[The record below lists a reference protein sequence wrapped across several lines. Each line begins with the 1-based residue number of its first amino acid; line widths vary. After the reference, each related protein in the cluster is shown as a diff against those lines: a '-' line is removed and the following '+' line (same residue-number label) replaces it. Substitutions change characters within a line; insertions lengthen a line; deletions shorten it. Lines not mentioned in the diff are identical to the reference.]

1 MTPTT
6 DSVIDLFTQINAI
19 PRCSKNEAAIGRWLE
34 EWARGHNLDTARDAA
49 GNLVIRVPASPGF
62 EQAPI
67 IVLQGHMDMVCEK
80 TPDSDHDF
88 EKDPISV
95 IRDGDWL
102 HADRTTLGADNGI
115 ALALAM
121 ALVADGAISHP
132 PLELLFTVDEE
143 SGLIG
148 ASRLDPS
155 LISGKVLINIDS
167 EDDNVFTIG
176 CAGGEETRIRLALAC
191 ESPGAGQVYFELAVG
206 GLRGG
211 HSGIDIHKPR
221 ANANRILGRLL
232 GALAKHAGFRL
243 ASLAGGSAHNAIPRD
258 ARAIVGVAPDE
269 AAALQAAVQTLQAVL
284 ADENGASEPQLALG
298 CVPLSAD
305 QETPTRVISP
315 DAAARAITLLNALPH
330 GVQGMSASVEGL
342 VETSCNLAIL
352 KIEDD
357 HLDIVS
363 SQRSLSMTRLEE
375 MTGRVRAVAALAGA
389 EAARMNHH
397 PSWPPDPD
405 SALLERCREV
415 YTRVFGEAPVVEVIH
430 AGLECGLIG
439 AKVPGMEMISV
450 GPTLRNP
457 HSPDEK
463 LFIPS
468 IDKMLQFL
476 AALLDAYRD

>member
-6 DSVIDLFTQINAI
+6 DNVIDLFTQINAI

-34 EWARGHNLDTARDAA
+34 DWARRRDLETARDAA

-62 EQAPI
+62 ERTPVV
-67 IVLQGHMDMVCEK
+67 VLQGHMDMVCEK

-115 ALALAM
+115 ALALAL
-121 ALVADGAISHP
+121 ALVADDSVPHP

-148 ASRLDPS
+148 ANRLDPT
-155 LISGKVLINIDS
+155 LVSGKVLINIDS

-176 CAGGEETRIRLALAC
+176 CAGGEETRIRLALAH
-191 ESPGAGQVYFELAVG
+191 ESPADAQAYFELTVG

-211 HSGIDIHKPR
+211 HSGVDIHRPR

-232 GALAKHAGFRL
+232 DAVAADENFRL

-258 ARAIVGVAPDE
+258 ARAVVGIATGGE
-269 AAALQAAVQTLQAVL
+269 AALQATVQRLQAVL
-284 ADENGASEPQLALG
+284 VEENAASEPNLALG
-298 CVPLSAD
+298 CAPLSAD
-305 QETPTRVISP
+305 QEKPVRVIRP
-315 DAAARAITLLNALPH
+315 DAAVRAIALLNALPH
-330 GVQGMSASVEGL
+330 GVQGMSATVEGL

-389 EAARMNHH
+389 GAERMNHH

-405 SALLERCREV
+405 SALLARCREV
-415 YTRVFGEAPVVEVIH
+415 YTRAFGEAPVVEVIH

-439 AKVPGMEMISV
+439 AKVPGMEMISI
-450 GPTLRNP
+450 GPTLHNP

-468 IDKMLQFL
+468 IGKMLQFL
-476 AALLDAYRD
+476 AALLDSYRE

>member
-1 MTPTT
+1 MIPTT
-6 DSVIDLFTQINAI
+6 DTVIDLFTQINAI

-34 EWARGHNLDTARDAA
+34 QWAHGRNLETARDEA

-62 EQAPI
+62 EQAPV

-80 TPDSDHDF
+80 TPDADHDF

-102 HADRTTLGADNGI
+102 RADRTTLGADNGI
-115 ALALAM
+115 ALALA
-121 ALVADGAISHP
+121 LVTCESLPHP

-148 ASRLDPS
+148 ANRLDAS

-176 CAGGEETRIRLALAC
+176 CAGGEETRIRLALTY
-191 ESPGAGQVYFELAVG
+191 ESSGAAQTYFELTVG

-232 GALAKHAGFRL
+232 VTIAKHEGFRL

-258 ARAIVGVAPDE
+258 ARAVVGVAPGE
-269 AAALQAAVQTLQAVL
+269 AKALQAAVQTLQAVL
-284 ADENGASEPQLALG
+284 AEENGASEPQLALG

-305 QETPTRVISP
+305 QETPSRVISP
-315 DAAARAITLLNALPH
+315 DAAARAIPLLNALPH
-330 GVQGMSASVEGL
+330 GVQSMSATVEGL

-357 HLDIVS
+357 QFDIVS

-375 MTGRVRAVAALAGA
+375 LTGRVRAVAALAGA
-389 EAARMNHH
+389 GDARMNHH

-415 YTRVFGEAPVVEVIH
+415 YTRVFEEAPVVEVIH

-476 AALLDAYRD
+476 AALLESYRE

>member
-6 DSVIDLFTQINAI
+6 DTVIDLFTQINAI
-19 PRCSKNEAAIGRWLE
+19 PRCSKNETAIGRWLE
-34 EWARGHNLDTARDAA
+34 QWAQDRSLETARDAV
-49 GNLVIRVPASPGF
+49 GNLVIRMPASPGF
-62 EQAPI
+62 EQAPV

-102 HADRTTLGADNGI
+102 HADGTTLGADNGI
-115 ALALAM
+115 ALALA
-121 ALVADGAISHP
+121 LVAGESLPHP

-148 ASRLDPS
+148 ANHLDAS
-155 LISGKVLINIDS
+155 LVRGKVLINIDS

-176 CAGGEETRIRLALAC
+176 CAGGEETRIRLALAF
-191 ESPGAGQVYFELAVG
+191 ESPGAAQAYFELTVG

-232 GALAKHAGFRL
+232 VTIAKHEGFRL

-258 ARAIVGVAPDE
+258 ARAVVGVAPGE
-269 AAALQAAVQTLQAVL
+269 AKALQSAVQTLQAVL
-284 ADENGASEPQLALG
+284 AEENGASEPQLALG

-305 QETPTRVISP
+305 QETPSRVISP
-315 DAAARAITLLNALPH
+315 DAAARAIALLNALPH
-330 GVQGMSASVEGL
+330 GVQSMSATVEGL

-357 HLDIVS
+357 QFDIVS

-375 MTGRVRAVAALAGA
+375 LTGRVRAVAALAGA
-389 EAARMNHH
+389 GDARMNHH

-415 YTRVFGEAPVVEVIH
+415 YTRVFEEAPVVEVIH

-476 AALLDAYRD
+476 AALLESYRE

>member
-6 DSVIDLFTQINAI
+6 DTVIDLFTQINAI
-19 PRCSKNEAAIGRWLE
+19 PRCSKNETAIGRWLE
-34 EWARGHNLDTARDAA
+34 QWAQDRSLETARDAV
-49 GNLVIRVPASPGF
+49 GNLVIRMPASPGF
-62 EQAPI
+62 EQAPV

-102 HADRTTLGADNGI
+102 HADGTTLGADNGI
-115 ALALAM
+115 ALALA
-121 ALVADGAISHP
+121 LVAGESLPHP

-148 ASRLDPS
+148 ANHLDAS
-155 LISGKVLINIDS
+155 LVRGKVLINIDS

-176 CAGGEETRIRLALAC
+176 CAGGEETRIRLALAF
-191 ESPGAGQVYFELAVG
+191 ESPGAAQAYFELTVG

-232 GALAKHAGFRL
+232 VTIAKHEGFRL

-258 ARAIVGVAPDE
+258 ARAVVGVAPGE
-269 AAALQAAVQTLQAVL
+269 AKALQSAVQTLQAVL
-284 ADENGASEPQLALG
+284 AEENGASEPQLALG

-315 DAAARAITLLNALPH
+315 EAAARAIALLNALPH
-330 GVQGMSASVEGL
+330 GVQSMSATVEGL

-357 HLDIVS
+357 QLDIVS

-375 MTGRVRAVAALAGA
+375 LTDRVRAVAALAGA
-389 EAARMNHH
+389 GAARMNHH

-476 AALLDAYRD
+476 AALLESYRE

>member
-1 MTPTT
+1 MIPTT
-6 DSVIDLFTQINAI
+6 DTVIDLFTQINAI

-34 EWARGHNLDTARDAA
+34 QWAHRRNLETARDEA
-49 GNLVIRVPASPGF
+49 GNLVIRVPASPGS
-62 EQAPI
+62 EQAPV

-80 TPDSDHDF
+80 TPDADHDF

-102 HADRTTLGADNGI
+102 RADRTTLGADNGI

-121 ALVADGAISHP
+121 ALVADESLPHP

-148 ASRLDPS
+148 ANRLDAS

-176 CAGGEETRIRLALAC
+176 CAGGEETRIRLALTY
-191 ESPGAGQVYFELAVG
+191 ESSGAAQTYFELTVG

-232 GALAKHAGFRL
+232 ASLAADADFRL

-258 ARAIVGVAPDE
+258 ARAVVGIAPGGE
-269 AAALQAAVQTLQAVL
+269 AALKATVQRLQAVL
-284 ADENGASEPQLALG
+284 AEENAASEPQLALG

-305 QETPTRVISP
+305 QETPTRVIRP
-315 DAAARAITLLNALPH
+315 DAAARAIALLNALPH
-330 GVQGMSASVEGL
+330 GVQGMSASVAGL

-352 KIEDD
+352 KTEDD

-375 MTGRVRAVAALAGA
+375 MTGRVKAVAALAGA
-389 EAARMNHH
+389 TAERMNHH
-397 PSWPPDPD
+397 PSWPPDPE
-405 SALLERCREV
+405 SALLARCREV
-415 YTRVFGEAPVVEVIH
+415 YTRAFGEAPVVEVIH

-439 AKVPGMEMISV
+439 AKVPGMEMISI

-468 IDKMLQFL
+468 IGKMLQFL
-476 AALLDAYRD
+476 AALLDAYRE

>member
-1 MTPTT
+1 MPPTT
-6 DSVIDLFTQINAI
+6 DTVIDLFTQINAI
-19 PRCSKNEAAIGRWLE
+19 PRCSKNETAIGRWLE
-34 EWARGHNLDTARDAA
+34 QWAQDRSLETARDAV
-49 GNLVIRVPASPGF
+49 GNLVIRMPASPGF
-62 EQAPI
+62 EQAPV

-102 HADRTTLGADNGI
+102 HADGTTLGADNGI
-115 ALALAM
+115 ALALA
-121 ALVADGAISHP
+121 LVAGESLPHP

-148 ASRLDPS
+148 ANHLDAS
-155 LISGKVLINIDS
+155 LVRGKVLINIDS

-176 CAGGEETRIRLALAC
+176 CAGGEETRIRLDLAF
-191 ESPGAGQVYFELAVG
+191 ESPDAAQSYFELTVG

-232 GALAKHAGFRL
+232 VTIAKHEGFRL

-258 ARAIVGVAPDE
+258 ARAVVGVAPGE
-269 AAALQAAVQTLQAVL
+269 AKALQSAVQTLQAVL
-284 ADENGASEPQLALG
+284 AEENGASEPQLALG

-305 QETPTRVISP
+305 QETPSRVISP
-315 DAAARAITLLNALPH
+315 DAAARAIALLNALPH
-330 GVQGMSASVEGL
+330 GVQSMSATVEGL

-357 HLDIVS
+357 QFDIVS

-389 EAARMNHH
+389 GAERMNHH
-397 PSWPPDPD
+397 PSWPPDPE

-415 YTRVFGEAPVVEVIH
+415 YTRAFGEAPVVEVIH

-439 AKVPGMEMISV
+439 AKVPGMEMISI
-450 GPTLRNP
+450 GPTLHNP

-468 IDKMLQFL
+468 IGKMLQFL
-476 AALLDAYRD
+476 AALLDSYRE

>member
-6 DSVIDLFTQINAI
+6 DTVIDLFTQINAI
-19 PRCSKNEAAIGRWLE
+19 PRCSKNETAIGRWLE
-34 EWARGHNLDTARDAA
+34 QWAQDRSLETARDAV
-49 GNLVIRVPASPGF
+49 GNLVIRMPASPGF
-62 EQAPI
+62 EQAPV

-102 HADRTTLGADNGI
+102 HADGTTLGADNGI
-115 ALALAM
+115 ALALA
-121 ALVADGAISHP
+121 LVAGESLPHP

-148 ASRLDPS
+148 ANRLDAS
-155 LISGKVLINIDS
+155 LVRGKVLINIDS

-176 CAGGEETRIRLALAC
+176 CAGGEETRIRLALAF
-191 ESPGAGQVYFELAVG
+191 ESPGAAQAYFELTVG

-232 GALAKHAGFRL
+232 VTIAKHEGFRL

-258 ARAIVGVAPDE
+258 ARAVVGVAPGE
-269 AAALQAAVQTLQAVL
+269 AKALQSAVQTLQAVL
-284 ADENGASEPQLALG
+284 AEENGASEPQLALG

-305 QETPTRVISP
+305 QETPSRVISP
-315 DAAARAITLLNALPH
+315 DAAARAIALLNALPH
-330 GVQGMSASVEGL
+330 GVQSMSATVEGL

-357 HLDIVS
+357 QFDIVS

-375 MTGRVRAVAALAGA
+375 LTGRVRAVAALAGA
-389 EAARMNHH
+389 GDARMNHH

-415 YTRVFGEAPVVEVIH
+415 YTRVFEEAPVVEVIH

-476 AALLDAYRD
+476 AALLESYRE